1 MRFRRAQDQDTL
13 ELNLVP
19 LIDVLLVV
27 LIFLAASSTFVRYRQ
42 LDVSLPQAQ
51 AQAQAAQTTELLLAI
66 SQDGR
71 YALNGMWL
79 DASSGSPLSQALST
93 EKTDEN
99 SSLLILAD
107 AQAPHFAVVQAMEAA
122 RQVGIH
128 RIHFATQA
136 P

>member
-1 MRFRRAQDQDTL
+1 MRFRRARDQDHL

-27 LIFLAASSTFVRYRQ
+27 LIFLAASSTFVRHRQ

-51 AQAQAAQTTELLLAI
+51 AQAPRPAELLLAI

-71 YALNGMWL
+71 YALNGDWL
-79 DASSGSPLSQALST
+79 EADSPAPLSRALAAAPR
-93 EKTDEN
+93 DARD
-99 SSLLILAD
+99 SLLILAD
-107 AQAPHFAVVQAMEAA
+107 GQAPHAAVVQAMEAA
-122 RQVGIH
+122 RQAGIV

>member
-1 MRFRRAQDQDTL
+1 MRFRRARDQDHL

-27 LIFLAASSTFVRYRQ
+27 LIFLAASSTFVRHRQ

-51 AQAQAAQTTELLLAI
+51 AQAQAPRPAELLLAI

-71 YALNGMWL
+71 YALNGDWL
-79 DASSGSPLSQALST
+79 EADSPAPLSRALAAAPR
-93 EKTDEN
+93 DARD
-99 SSLLILAD
+99 SLLILAD
-107 AQAPHFAVVQAMEAA
+107 GQAPHAAVVQAMEAA
-122 RQVGIH
+122 RQAGIV

>member
-1 MRFRRAQDQDTL
+1 MRFRRAQDQDAL

-51 AQAQAAQTTELLLAI
+51 AQAAQTTDLLLAI

-79 DASSGSPLSQALST
+79 DASSGSPLSHALSS

>member
-51 AQAQAAQTTELLLAI
+51 AQAAQAAELLLAI

-79 DASSGSPLSQALST
+79 DASSASPLSQALST

>member
-51 AQAQAAQTTELLLAI
+51 ALAAQTTELLLAI

-79 DASSGSPLSQALST
+79 DASSGSPLSQALSS

>member
-51 AQAQAAQTTELLLAI
+51 AQAAQTTELLLAI

-79 DASSGSPLSQALST
+79 DASSGSPRSQALTT
-93 EKTDEN
+93 EKTEEN

>member
-51 AQAQAAQTTELLLAI
+51 AQAAQTTELLLAI

-79 DASSGSPLSQALST
+79 DASSTAPLSQALST

>member
-27 LIFLAASSTFVRYRQ
+27 LIFLAATSTFVRYRQ

-51 AQAQAAQTTELLLAI
+51 AQVSQEAELLLAI

-71 YALNGMWL
+71 YALNGLWL
-79 DASSGSPLSQALST
+79 DASSGAPLRQALT
-93 EKTDEN
+93 GEKRDQNT
-99 SSLLILAD
+99 SLLILAD
-107 AQAPHFAVVQAMEAA
+107 AQAPHFTVVQAMEAA
-122 RQVGIH
+122 REAGIH

>member
-27 LIFLAASSTFVRYRQ
+27 LIFLAASSTFVRHRQ

-51 AQAQAAQTTELLLAI
+51 AQAAQAAELLLAI

-79 DASSGSPLSQALST
+79 DASSTAPLSQALST
-93 EKTDEN
+93 EKLDEN

>member
-51 AQAQAAQTTELLLAI
+51 AQAAQTTELLLAI

-79 DASSGSPLSQALST
+79 DASSGSPLSQALSS

>member
-51 AQAQAAQTTELLLAI
+51 AQAAQTTELLLAI

-93 EKTDEN
+93 EKTNED
-99 SSLLILAD
+99 SSMLILAD

>member
-27 LIFLAASSTFVRYRQ
+27 LIFLAATSTFVRYRQ

-51 AQAQAAQTTELLLAI
+51 AQVSQEAELLLAI

-71 YALNGMWL
+71 YALNGLWL
-79 DASSGSPLSQALST
+79 DASSGAPLRQALT
-93 EKTDEN
+93 GEKMDQNT
-99 SSLLILAD
+99 SLLILAD
-107 AQAPHFAVVQAMEAA
+107 AQAPHFTVVQAMEAA
-122 RQVGIH
+122 REAGIH

>member
-51 AQAQAAQTTELLLAI
+51 AQAAQTTELLLAI

-79 DASSGSPLSQALST
+79 DASSSSPLSQTLSS

>member
-27 LIFLAASSTFVRYRQ
+27 LIFLAASSTFVRHRQ

-51 AQAQAAQTTELLLAI
+51 AQAAQAADLLLAI

-71 YALNGMWL
+71 YALNGLWL
-79 DASSGSPLSQALST
+79 DASSGAPLSQALSSERT
-93 EKTDEN
+93 EES

-122 RQVGIH
+122 RQAGIH

>member
-27 LIFLAASSTFVRYRQ
+27 LIFLAATSTFVRYRQ

-51 AQAQAAQTTELLLAI
+51 AQVSQEAELLLAI

-71 YALNGMWL
+71 YALNGLWL
-79 DASSGSPLSQALST
+79 DASSGTPLRQALT
-93 EKTDEN
+93 GEKMDQNT
-99 SSLLILAD
+99 SLLILAD
-107 AQAPHFAVVQAMEAA
+107 AQAPHFTVVQAMEAA
-122 RQVGIH
+122 REAGIH

>member
-51 AQAQAAQTTELLLAI
+51 AQAAQTTELLLAI

-93 EKTDEN
+93 EKTNED

-128 RIHFATQA
+128 RVHFATQA